1 MKIFFSLLLLANI
14 VFGLVQWLVPYEQ
27 LSEEKTAFAVAEE
40 LELLTESGPSEV
52 ITEVE
57 AIAIDDSKSLV
68 SESSSNQLLCYTIG
82 PFKDKARALEIS
94 GRYSIQQIRTRLKS
108 SLEKDYLGVMVY
120 IAGHNSRTE
129 VVKTAESLT
138 ADGYRDYIIVNEPGK
153 SNVLSVG
160 VFGLKKNAERLI
172 QRLRALNYPVES
184 ESRYRERTIYWLYYQ
199 QSNERELLSLLDTE
213 DISSGISQI
222 PRQCP

>member
-14 VFGLVQWLVPYEQ
+14 VFGLMQWLIPYEQ
-27 LSEEKTAFAVAEE
+27 LLEEKTEFKVAEK
-40 LELLTESGPSEV
+40 LVLLTESGPSEV

-94 GRYSIQQIRTRLKS
+94 GRYSIQQISTRLKS

-120 IAGHNSRTE
+120 ISGHNSRTE
-129 VVKTAESLT
+129 VVKTAESLA

-160 VFGLKKNAERLI
+160 VFGLKKNAERLM

-184 ESRYRERTIYWLYYQ
+184 ESRYRERIIYWLYYQ
-199 QSNERELLSLLDTE
+199 QSNERELLPLLDAE
-213 DISSGISQI
+213 DISNGISQI